1 MNNALQTFSFQSLP
15 LRVEVDEQGNPWFC
29 AKDACDILGHTNSSK
44 AIKDHCKPKGVTN
57 KYPLQTTGGIQYPT
71 FIDEGNLY
79 RLIIKSHKP
88 EAEPF
93 ESLVCDEIL
102 PAIRKTGGYIAPNT
116 EAQKLMEIKDQLLD
130 SQKQLLASEKYSH
143 EAFKEK
149 ANAYIAHLVK
159 QNEQLN
165 FRANIN
171 AESNKRN
178 REELARAVRA
188 QRPIAAAE
196 EKEIFDMYDQ
206 GWTVRN
212 LACWFYRN
220 AAIIRRSIR
229 NQGGTV

>member
-1 MNNALQTFSFQSLP
+1 MNTALQTFSFQSLQ
-15 LRVEVDEQGNPWFC
+15 LRVEVDEHGNPWFC
-29 AKDACDILGHTNSSK
+29 AKDACAILGYANPSK
-44 AIKDHCKPKGVTN
+44 AVNDHCKPKGITN
-57 KYPLQTTGGIQYPT
+57 RYTLTDGGQQQLLW
-71 FIDEGNLY
+71 IDEGNLY
-79 RLIIKSHKP
+79 RLIIKSNKP

-93 ESLVCDEIL
+93 EALVCDEIL
-102 PAIRKTGGYIAPNT
+102 PSIRKTGAYIAPNT

-130 SQKQLLASEKYSH
+130 SQKQLLVSQQYSH